1 MPGAMLVMVTEA
13 CFAQPREWVIRVL
26 GVGFSTGGWWCCVC
40 GGLGVCGVGWGCVGG
55 GCGVG
60 FSFAAAHGLPGFPG
74 RGCGCVVVV

>member
-1 MPGAMLVMVTEA
+1 M
-13 CFAQPREWVIRVL
+13 
-26 GVGFSTGGWWCCVC
+26 GVEVGERKSVVVGQVGG
-40 GGLGVCGVGWGCVGG
+40 GGGG